1 MSSAHIQEEA
11 GDEPN
16 RQRCGGQ
23 RHEEIED
30 GAKHDELKITWF
42 RFSFAATLLS
52 MANQTIRAGRP
63 RGSTTS
69 DPVVA
74 QAFGAAV
81 RSVRTRLGVAQEALA
96 LQAKVERSHLG
107 KIERGEHM
115 PTLVLVLKIAR
126 ALQVS
131 SADLMVETEALLPA
145 EYLAEESST

>member
-1 MSSAHIQEEA
+1 M
-11 GDEPN
+11 
-16 RQRCGGQ
+16 
-23 RHEEIED
+23 
-30 GAKHDELKITWF
+30 
-42 RFSFAATLLS
+42 
-52 MANQTIRAGRP
+52 
-63 RGSTTS
+63 
-69 DPVVA
+69 
-74 QAFGAAV
+74 
-81 RSVRTRLGVAQEALA
+81 RTRLGVAQEALA